1 MDHFVTR
8 NKRSASSQPSGT
20 QPPASRPRNIE
31 STDVTDTNV
40 AVEVEQSDEHR
51 DHGRD
56 NVFDDLPQDV
66 IIIEHDADD
75 INVPADTNQGRVG
88 VTASATTSASVADSD
103 TDIDR
108 PVKQV
113 EGPLDISRSP
123 AVGPTQPT
131 LSQYPRT
138 VQSRVPR
145 SFQGAWFS
153 SYPWLEYSVE
163 SDAAFCFACRHFPQA
178 SHNTQESVFTTV
190 GYKNW
195 KKATYSDG
203 GFISHV
209 KSDIHVVAMT
219 SWADYKVMAKK
230 GTSVAQMV
238 SDSYLRQVAENRL
251 YIQSLGEVLLLT
263 ATQDIA
269 QRGHREDKGSHN
281 KGNFLETLHLLARYN
296 TVIASK
302 LTDLPGNAK
311 YYSPQ
316 LQNEMI
322 ETLTD
327 MVRQKIIKEV
337 KAGGEFAI
345 MVDETK
351 DVRKLEQLSLVIRYF
366 YKGEIKESFLQFESV
381 QNLDAASL
389 SAKILSALDRFQLD
403 YREHLVGQ
411 GYDGAAVMSGKHSGV
426 STRITEQARFS
437 HYIHCY
443 AHRLNLVLVDVAKAV
458 PEASQFFSLLERLY
472 VFFSGSY
479 VHRRWID
486 IQSEMFPNQAAR
498 ELQRLSDTRWACR
511 YYACR
516 NFQNRFSAIVR
527 LLTILQDD
535 DNSDRAVDARGL
547 LAQIDGSFILL
558 LEIFCTILGETKTL
572 SDQLQATSLDL
583 AAAVDLIQV
592 VAIRLTELRS
602 EEEFEKLWVKVTELT
617 ASCDIHLPEMRRKR
631 PSKAPARLQ
640 DAVVMET
647 TGQRQDVSEKRE
659 FRTQVYYP
667 ILDSIIGE
675 MDRRFSGQNCGI
687 MAGIQSLNPMSES
700 FLKSDVI
707 AAFAAAYESNIDD
720 LQHELHQTRRLIE
733 RKKRAGLEAPASL
746 LQLAG
751 FMEPYRDAFHELYRL
766 CQIAVTIPVSSA
778 ACERSFSALKRIKTY
793 LRNSMTDS
801 RLSSL
806 GMLSIESERAKSL
819 NMTTFVDV
827 FAANHK
833 NSRIHLF

>member
-1 MDHFVTR
+1 MR
-8 NKRSASSQPSGT
+8 CAQI
-20 QPPASRPRNIE
+20 PA
-31 STDVTDTNV
+31 
-40 AVEVEQSDEHR
+40 
-51 DHGRD
+51 
-56 NVFDDLPQDV
+56 
-66 IIIEHDADD
+66 AD
-75 INVPADTNQGRVG
+75 
-88 VTASATTSASVADSD
+88 
-103 TDIDR
+103 
-108 PVKQV
+108 
-113 EGPLDISRSP
+113 
-123 AVGPTQPT
+123 
-131 LSQYPRT
+131 
-138 VQSRVPR
+138 
-145 SFQGAWFS
+145 
-153 SYPWLEYSVE
+153 
-163 SDAAFCFACRHFPQA
+163 
-178 SHNTQESVFTTV
+178 
-190 GYKNW
+190 
-195 KKATYSDG
+195 
-203 GFISHV
+203 
-209 KSDIHVVAMT
+209 
-219 SWADYKVMAKK
+219 
-230 GTSVAQMV
+230 
-238 SDSYLRQVAENRL
+238 NRL

-296 TVIASK
+296 PVIASK
-302 LTDLPGNAK
+302 LADLPGNAK

-322 ETLTD
+322 ETLAD

-337 KAGGEFAI
+337 QASGDFAI

-351 DVRKLEQLSLVIRYF
+351 DVRKLEQLFLVVRYF
-366 YKGEIKESFLQFESV
+366 YKGEVKESILQFESA

-389 SAKILSALDRFQLD
+389 SEQILSALDRFQLD

-426 STRITEQARFS
+426 STRITEKARFS
-437 HYIHCY
+437 YYIHCY
-443 AHRLNLVLVDVAKAV
+443 AHRLNLVLVDVVKVV

-486 IQSEMFPNQAAR
+486 IQKEMFPNQAAR

-516 NFQNRFSAIVR
+516 NIQNRLSCVVR

-547 LAQIDGSFILL
+547 LAQINGSFILL
-558 LEIFCTILGETKTL
+558 LEIFYTILGETKTL

-617 ASCDIHLPEMRRKR
+617 ASCDIPLPEMRRKR
-631 PSKAPARLQ
+631 HGKAPARLQ

-647 TGQRQDVSEKRE
+647 TGQRQDLSEKRE

-667 ILDSIIGE
+667 VLDSIIGE
-675 MDRRFSGQNCGI
+675 MDRRFSSMNCGI

-700 FLKSDVI
+700 FLNSDVLT
-707 AAFAAAYESNIDD
+707 AFAEAYESSTDD
-720 LQHELHQTRRLIE
+720 LKHELHQAKRLIE
-733 RKKRAGLEAPASL
+733 RKKQAGVEVPASL
-746 LQLAG
+746 LQLAV
-751 FMEPYRDAFHELYRL
+751 FMEPYKDAFHELYRL

-793 LRNSMTDS
+793 LRNSMKGP

-806 GMLSIESERAKSL
+806 GMLSIESERAKTL
-819 NMTTFVDV
+819 NMATFVDV

-833 NSRIHLF
+833 NMRIHLF

>member
-8 NKRSASSQPSGT
+8 NKRSASFGFPA
-20 QPPASRPRNIE
+20 ASRRRSME
-31 STDVTDTNV
+31 STDTNV
-40 AVEVEQSDEHR
+40 TVEDEQSAEHR
-51 DHGRD
+51 DHDRD
-56 NVFDDLPQDV
+56 NMFDDLPEDV
-66 IIIEHDADD
+66 IITEREDD
-75 INVPADTNQGRVG
+75 MNMMMHMNASGDTEGVRVG
-88 VTASATTSASVADSD
+88 VTSSANASLDDNAE
-103 TDIDR
+103 DIDR
-108 PVKQV
+108 PFIQV
-113 EGPLDISRSP
+113 QGPTDISKNP
-123 AVGPTQPT
+123 ADGPTQPT
-131 LSQYPRT
+131 LSHYPRT
-138 VQSRVPR
+138 VQSGVPR

-153 SYPWLEYSVE
+153 SYSWLEYSAQ
-163 SDAAFCFACRHFPQA
+163 SDAAFCFACRHFPPP
-178 SHNTQESVFTTV
+178 SPSTQESVFTTI

-195 KKATYSDG
+195 KKATYRDG

-209 KSDIHVVAMT
+209 KSDIHVVAMA
-219 SWADYKVMAKK
+219 SWADFKIMAKR

-238 SDSYLRQVAENRL
+238 SDSYLRQVADNRL

-296 TVIASK
+296 PVIASK
-302 LTDLPGNAK
+302 LTDSPGNAK
-311 YYSPQ
+311 YYSPP

-322 ETLTD
+322 ETLAD

-337 KAGGEFAI
+337 QASGDFAI

-351 DVRKLEQLSLVIRYF
+351 DVRKMEQLSLVVRYF
-366 YKGEIKESFLQFESV
+366 YKGEIKESFLQFESA

-389 SAKILSALDRFQLD
+389 SEQILSALDRFQLD

-411 GYDGAAVMSGKHSGV
+411 GYDGAAVVSGKHSGV
-426 STRITEQARFS
+426 STRITEKARFS
-437 HYIHCY
+437 YYIHCY
-443 AHRLNLVLVDVAKAV
+443 AHRLNLVLVDVVKVV

-486 IQSEMFPNQAAR
+486 IQIEMFPNQAAR

-516 NFQNRFSAIVR
+516 NIQNRLSSVVR
-527 LLTILQDD
+527 LLTMLQDD

-547 LAQIDGSFILL
+547 LAQINGSFILL
-558 LEIFCTILGETKTL
+558 LEIFYTILGETKTL

-617 ASCDIHLPEMRRKR
+617 ASCDIPLPEMRRKR
-631 PSKAPARLQ
+631 HGKAPARLQ

-647 TGQRQDVSEKRE
+647 MGQRQDLSEKKE

-667 ILDSIIGE
+667 VLDSIIGE
-675 MDRRFSGQNCGI
+675 MDRRFSGMNCGI

-700 FLKSDVI
+700 FLNSDVLT
-707 AAFAAAYESNIDD
+707 AFAVAYESNIDD
-720 LQHELHQTRRLIE
+720 LKHELHQARRLLE
-733 RKKRAGLEAPASL
+733 RKKQAGVEVPASL
-746 LQLAG
+746 LQLAV
-751 FMEPYRDAFHELYRL
+751 FMEPYKDAFHELYRL

-793 LRNSMTDS
+793 LRNSMKGP

-806 GMLSIESERAKSL
+806 GMLSIESERAKTL
-819 NMTTFVDV
+819 NMATFVDV

-833 NSRIHLF
+833 NMRIHLF